1 MQYTFQFGPLWTYLP
16 QFLSGLALT
25 MLLSAVGIFGGV
37 ALGIGIA
44 VLSTLPSTLL
54 RVLTRCY
61 VEAMRNTPLLVQIFV
76 IFFGLPSLGIR
87 LSPLV
92 SVMIALVANNAGYI
106 AEIVRAGIQSTH
118 RSQIEAA
125 ESLGMTLPQ
134 TLRFVVLPPALEKVL
149 TPMVSQCVLL
159 MLSTSLV
166 SAIGVEDLTGA
177 GMLASAET
185 FRTMEVYLVI
195 ALVYVGLNFAVRA
208 MLSGLGL
215 MLFKRSRRKL
225 FGGA

>member
-16 QFLSGLALT
+16 QFLHGLGLT

-44 VLSTLPSTLL
+44 VLSTLPSMLL

-76 IFFGLPSLGIR
+76 VFFGLPSLGIR
-87 LSPLV
+87 LSPLT

-149 TPMVSQCVLL
+149 TPIVSQCVLL

-195 ALVYVGLNFAVRA
+195 ALVYVALNFAVRA

-215 MLFKRSRRKL
+215 ILFKRSRRKL
-225 FGGA
+225 IGGA

>member
-1 MQYTFQFGPLWTYLP
+1 
-16 QFLSGLALT
+16 
-25 MLLSAVGIFGGV
+25 
-37 ALGIGIA
+37 
-44 VLSTLPSTLL
+44 
-54 RVLTRCY
+54 
-61 VEAMRNTPLLVQIFV
+61 VQIFV
-76 IFFGLPSLGIR
+76 VFFGLPSLGIR
-87 LSPLV
+87 LSPLT

-195 ALVYVGLNFAVRA
+195 ALVYVALNFAVRA

-215 MLFKRSRRKL
+215 ILFKRSRRKL
-225 FGGA
+225 IGGA

>member
-1 MQYTFQFGPLWTYLP
+1 
-16 QFLSGLALT
+16 
-25 MLLSAVGIFGGV
+25 
-37 ALGIGIA
+37 
-44 VLSTLPSTLL
+44 
-54 RVLTRCY
+54 
-61 VEAMRNTPLLVQIFV
+61 MRNTPLLVQIFV
-76 IFFGLPSLGIR
+76 IFFGLPSLGVR

-225 FGGA
+225 FGAREMRSFGATELLFIAWALRWTLTLTLIAFLGGDWSAFSLPSHASRRIRRSAC

>member
-1 MQYTFQFGPLWTYLP
+1 MQHTLQFGPLWTYLP
-16 QFLSGLALT
+16 QFLHGLGLT

-44 VLSTLPSTLL
+44 VLSTLPSMLL

-76 IFFGLPSLGIR
+76 VFFGLPSLGIR
-87 LSPLV
+87 LSPLT

-195 ALVYVGLNFAVRA
+195 ALVYVALNFAVRA

-215 MLFKRSRRKL
+215 ILFKRSRRKL
-225 FGGA
+225 IGGA

>member
-16 QFLSGLALT
+16 QFLHGLGLT

-44 VLSTLPSTLL
+44 VLSTLPSMLL

-76 IFFGLPSLGIR
+76 VFFGLPSLGIR
-87 LSPLV
+87 LSPLT

-195 ALVYVGLNFAVRA
+195 ALVYVALNFAVRA

-215 MLFKRSRRKL
+215 LFKRSRRKL
-225 FGGA
+225 IGGA

>member
-16 QFLSGLALT
+16 QFLHGLGLT

-44 VLSTLPSTLL
+44 VLSTLPSMLL

-76 IFFGLPSLGIR
+76 VFFGLPSLGIR
-87 LSPLV
+87 LSPLT

-125 ESLGMTLPQ
+125 ESLGMTCRRL
-134 TLRFVVLPPALEKVL
+134 
-149 TPMVSQCVLL
+149 C
-159 MLSTSLV
+159 
-166 SAIGVEDLTGA
+166 
-177 GMLASAET
+177 ASSC
-185 FRTMEVYLVI
+185 FHR
-195 ALVYVGLNFAVRA
+195 R
-208 MLSGLGL
+208 S
-215 MLFKRSRRKL
+215 KRC
-225 FGGA
+225 

>member
-208 MLSGLGL
+208 MLSGFGL

>member
-16 QFLSGLALT
+16 QFLHGLGLT

-44 VLSTLPSTLL
+44 VLSTLPSMLL

-76 IFFGLPSLGIR
+76 VFFGLPSLGIR
-87 LSPLV
+87 LSPLT

-134 TLRFVVLPPALEKVL
+134 TLCFVVLPPALEKVL

-195 ALVYVGLNFAVRA
+195 ALVYVALNFAVRV

-215 MLFKRSRRKL
+215 ILFKRSRRKL
-225 FGGA
+225 IGGA

>member
-16 QFLSGLALT
+16 QFLHGLALT

-44 VLSTLPSTLL
+44 VLSTLPSMLL

-76 IFFGLPSLGIR
+76 VFFGLPSLGIR
-87 LSPLV
+87 LSPLT

-149 TPMVSQCVLL
+149 TPIVSQCVLL

-195 ALVYVGLNFAVRA
+195 ALVYVALNFAVRA

-215 MLFKRSRRKL
+215 ILFKRSRRKL
-225 FGGA
+225 IGGA